1 MVKKKKSVE
10 RTKAD
15 KIKNKSNNNVLV
27 KSNNENKINNNVL
40 TRSNNENINK
50 NDNTQITQIIF
61 PPNMELRTKRKK
73 RKGKSKAQKKK
84 EEEKEQLL
92 EMLKS
97 KLNEYDNI
105 QAQAQQKNIPIPD
118 ELALSVINQGDLKT
132 NEDIEN
138 YINNIT
144 QKINALTE
152 LINKPVNLFSIGRPP
167 RQGLGNIQFPKLPAI
182 INPSMI
188 PTQTDKQTETD
199 KQTKPKTPETGRN
212 PTREELEKLR
222 KELEGE
228 VGEKDLPLKPE
239 PLKEGD
245 LVEIQLRVGDKINK
259 IQAPKGFEDIFNLY
273 KKYIQDTLFIS
284 SQNEITKGV
293 YHIPIEKYN
302 QLIKDRDNVNKK
314 YNVWFNNLPNRLKY
328 YMEKTNN
335 DLAGLDA
342 DIVGNTELEPKELSK
357 NLFRE
362 QNIEFTEI
370 TQGNEKPAIEKAIQ
384 ERGFKDK
391 DKEKLRKDFD
401 SFIADMSG
409 KINIIRDKIT
419 KPNINRQKLDGLDDE
434 VNLLESQMETKYNNL
449 PDEVKLSALT
459 ENESWEKRFNDVRSM
474 ISNAR
479 NSLNSFSPIAPDPDL
494 VRPEP
499 IVAEEPVIVK
509 PNQRKLTPEQEEAK
523 KVINKYISSGFKK
536 GKSLTPTIKTNI
548 RTFFGEDKGN
558 QIIND
563 LKKYGNT
570 KEKVKAKK
578 KKLDEYMRNGFDA
591 VNVLGVM

>member
-15 KIKNKSNNNVLV
+15 KIKNKINNNVLV
-27 KSNNENKINNNVL
+27 KSNNEN
-40 TRSNNENINK
+40 TNK
-50 NDNTQITQIIF
+50 NNNTQITQIIF
-61 PPNMELRTKRKK
+61 PPNMELRTKKKK

-118 ELALSVINQGDLKT
+118 ELALSVINQEDLKT

-152 LINKPVNLFSIGRPP
+152 LINKPVNIFSIGRPP
-167 RQGLGNIQFPKLPAI
+167 RQGLGTIQLPKLPAI

-188 PTQTDKQTETD
+188 PQPVITPTQPVITPTKTDKQTETD
-199 KQTKPKTPETGRN
+199 KPTIN
-212 PTREELEKLR
+212 PTQQELEKLK

-245 LVEIQLRVGDKINK
+245 LVEIQLKVGDKINK

-284 SQNEITKGV
+284 SQNQITQGV
-293 YHIPIEKYN
+293 YHIPLEKYN

-342 DIVGNTELEPKELSK
+342 DIIGNTELEPKELSK

-370 TQGNEKPAIEKAIQ
+370 TQGNEKPAIEEEIQ
-384 ERGFKDK
+384 QRGFKDK

-401 SFIADMSG
+401 LFIGDMSG

-419 KPNINRQKLDGLDDE
+419 KPNINKQKLDKLDDE
-434 VNLLESQMETKYNNL
+434 VNLLELQMETKYNDL

-459 ENESWEKRFNDVRSM
+459 ENEGWEKRFNDVRNM
-474 ISNAR
+474 IFNAR

-499 IVAEEPVIVK
+499 VVAEEPVIVK
-509 PNQRKLTPEQEEAK
+509 PNQRKLTPAQKIAK
-523 KVINKYISSGFKK
+523 KTINTFINSPFGGKK
-536 GKSLTPTIKTNI
+536 QKRSLGLLVKDAI
-548 RTFFGEDKGN
+548 RVYFGDERGN
-558 QIIND
+558 AIIID
-563 LKKYGNT
+563 LSKYGNK
-570 KEKVKAKK
+570 KEMVKAKK
-578 KKLDEYMRNGFDA
+578 LKLGEYMRNGFDA
-591 VNVLGVM
+591 DNVVGVM

>member
-15 KIKNKSNNNVLV
+15 KIKNKINNNVLV
-27 KSNNENKINNNVL
+27 KSNNEN
-40 TRSNNENINK
+40 TNK
-50 NDNTQITQIIF
+50 NNNTQITQIIF
-61 PPNMELRTKRKK
+61 PPNMELRTKKKK

-118 ELALSVINQGDLKT
+118 ELALSVINQEDLKT

-152 LINKPVNLFSIGRPP
+152 LINKPVNIFSIGRPP
-167 RQGLGNIQFPKLPAI
+167 RQGLGTIQLPKLPAI

-188 PTQTDKQTETD
+188 PQPVITPTQPVITPTKTDKQTETD
-199 KQTKPKTPETGRN
+199 KPTIN
-212 PTREELEKLR
+212 PTQQELEKLK

-239 PLKEGD
+239 PLKQGD
-245 LVEIQLRVGDKINK
+245 LLEIQLRVGDKINK

-284 SQNEITKGV
+284 SQNQITQGV
-293 YHIPIEKYN
+293 YHIPLEKYN

-342 DIVGNTELEPKELSK
+342 DIIGNTELEPKELSK

-370 TQGNEKPAIEKAIQ
+370 TQGNEKPAIEEEIQ
-384 ERGFKDK
+384 QRGFKDK

-401 SFIADMSG
+401 LFIGDMSG

-419 KPNINRQKLDGLDDE
+419 KPNINKQKLDKLDDE
-434 VNLLESQMETKYNNL
+434 VNLLELQMETKYNDL

-459 ENESWEKRFNDVRSM
+459 ENEGWEKRFNDVRNM
-474 ISNAR
+474 IFNAR

-499 IVAEEPVIVK
+499 VVAEEPVIVK
-509 PNQRKLTPEQEEAK
+509 PNQRKLTPAQKIAK
-523 KVINKYISSGFKK
+523 KTINTFINSPFGGKK
-536 GKSLTPTIKTNI
+536 QKRSLGLLVKDAI
-548 RTFFGEDKGN
+548 RVYFGDERGN
-558 QIIND
+558 AIIID
-563 LKKYGNT
+563 LSKYGNK
-570 KEKVKAKK
+570 KEMVKAKK
-578 KKLDEYMRNGFDA
+578 LKLGEYMRNGFDA
-591 VNVLGVM
+591 DNVVGVM